1 MSRFT
6 KIVASVVLGAL
17 LLGGVVGCVDQTAD
31 ANAAI
36 EAANVQAQA
45 YSALDS
51 EITALMDEAGAVDFT
66 PEGVVAGIA
75 SIDAATAKFEERTA
89 VIAAIKAEFA
99 KIADMDVDETIKTY
113 AAQQVEVA
121 DLLAQMDALGIT
133 MLADT
138 KSLYELIKSG
148 STDTVKAE
156 ELSAAVEATA
166 AQLEELDAQVTEKQA
181 ASDKYFEDNRL
192 GGE

>member
-1 MSRFT
+1 MSRIA
-6 KIVASVVLGAL
+6 KIVASVLLGTL
-17 LLGGVVGCVDQTAD
+17 LLGGVVGCIDQTAD

-45 YSALDS
+45 YSDLDA

-75 SIDAATAKFEERTA
+75 SIDAATAKFEERKT
-89 VIAAIKAEFA
+89 VIASIKAEFG
-99 KIADMDVDETIKTY
+99 KIADMDVDDTIKTY

-121 DLLAQMDALGIT
+121 DLLAQMDELGIK
-133 MLADT
+133 MLGDT
-138 KSLYELIKSG
+138 KALYELIKSG
-148 STDTVKAE
+148 STDTAKAE
-156 ELSAAVEATA
+156 ELSAAVEETA
-166 AQLEELDAQVTEKQA
+166 AQLEELDALVTEKQDT
-181 ASDKYFEDNRL
+181 SDKFFEDNQL